1 MKLPSTKDVVIIHYG
16 CSDFR
21 ESRSIIFW
29 IGAIHYINNEKVYF
43 FADGNEEYL
52 IESFAKFLETNKTK
66 TFLHWSM
73 NSPKF
78 GFIPIEKRYLKL
90 KGSSIKIHPSNQ
102 MDLSEYLKNKYGV
115 NYVSKKERLNKLAKL
130 NDFTG
135 FKNNIEVKNNV
146 EASDR
151 LELLFSIYQA
161 ESQGELKISR
171 TSLFDVKMWNKPC
184 FELFE
189 YLMNN
194 YYTDKKV
201 QLVSIWFFLY
211 DLKLSQKIYVLKCT
225 QKTYKD
231 FIKTHYEI
239 EIKNFVRPTNWDLVE
254 TSLNDSFLNFKQI

>member
-73 NSPKF
+73 GTNKF
-78 GFIPIEKRYLKL
+78 GFTPIEKRYLKL

-102 MDLSEYLKNKYGV
+102 MDFSEYLKNKYGV

-161 ESQGELKISR
+161 ESQDKLKISR

-189 YLMNN
+189 YLMSN
-194 YYTDKKV
+194 YYTNKKV
-201 QLVSIWFFLY
+201 QVTSIWFFLKEISSDSY
-211 DLKLSQKIYVLKCT
+211 NISCT
-225 QKTYKD
+225 KKVYKNY
-231 FIKTHYEI
+231 INMHYNLR
-239 EIKNFVRPTNWDLVE
+239 IKNFDKPQNWNDVKRILSDLRI
-254 TSLNDSFLNFKQI
+254 NFQDT

>member
-1 MKLPSTKDVVIIHYG
+1 MKLPSKKDVVIIHYG

-43 FADGNEEYL
+43 FVDGNEEYL

-73 NSPKF
+73 GTNKF
-78 GFIPIEKRYLKL
+78 GFTPIEKRYLKL

-102 MDLSEYLKNKYGV
+102 MDFSEYLKNKYQV
-115 NYVSKKERLNKLAKL
+115 NYVSRKGGRLNNLAIH
-130 NDFTG
+130 NGFTG
-135 FKNNIEVKNNV
+135 FKKNIEVKNNA

-161 ESQGELKISR
+161 EIQDKLKISR

-189 YLMNN
+189 YLMSN
-194 YYTDKKV
+194 YYTNKKV
-201 QLVSIWFFLY
+201 QVTSIWFFLKEISSDSY
-211 DLKLSQKIYVLKCT
+211 NISCT
-225 QKTYKD
+225 KKVYKNY
-231 FIKTHYEI
+231 INMHYNLR
-239 EIKNFVRPTNWDLVE
+239 IKNFDKPQNWNDVKRILSDLRI
-254 TSLNDSFLNFKQI
+254 NFQDT